1 MMACRRRISGLMKR
15 LFLSLSTPHM
25 SILSVIE
32 GNEMRYEVKNGEIDL
47 MAVEVEAR
55 RLRANW
61 VRTLLRGRK
70 AR

>member
-1 MMACRRRISGLMKR
+1 MACRRRISGLMKR
-15 LFLSLSTPHM
+15 LFLSLSTPYM
-25 SILSVIE
+25 RILTVIE